1 MKPSFPLSRWL
12 MRVALALILAWVLV
26 LGGWAFIH
34 TSALLHPI
42 CATSLLQPAG
52 YEPFSLA
59 VEGNLTL
66 KGWYRP
72 SQNSAVILLLGGHGG
87 SRDSML
93 PEAEILARAGYGIL
107 ALEQRA
113 CAGALATLGYREGQD
128 VQKLAV
134 FAAGLPG
141 VRWVG
146 ALGFSAGGVAVI
158 RAAAREGLIRAVA
171 AEGNYANLL
180 DELSPAPGSP
190 NAWLEWQI
198 HPLVMGYYTLWTG
211 VLPSAVDPEG
221 DLPAI
226 IPRSVWLIHGE
237 LEIARSRGERQFE
250 RAGQPR
256 ALWVVP
262 GAGHGGYLQAQPEEY
277 ARRLVEFFDLA
288 RQP

>member
-1 MKPSFPLSRWL
+1 MKPPAPLSRWL
-12 MRVALALILAWVLV
+12 MRAALALALAWVLV
-26 LGGWAFIH
+26 LGGWAALH
-34 TSALLHPI
+34 TTALLHPV
-42 CATSLLQPAG
+42 CAPSLVAPTG
-52 YEPFSLA
+52 YEPFSLK
-59 VEGNLTL
+59 VEDNLTL

-72 SQNSAVILLLGGHGG
+72 SQNGALILLLGGHGG
-87 SRDSML
+87 SRDAML
-93 PEAEILARAGYGIL
+93 PEAEILTKAGYGIL

-134 FAAGLPG
+134 YAAGLPG
-141 VRWVG
+141 VEWVG

-158 RAAAREGLIRAVA
+158 RAAAREGRIRAVA
-171 AEGNYANLL
+171 AQGNYANLL

-190 NAWLEWQI
+190 NAQLEWQI
-198 HPLVMGYYTLWTG
+198 HPLVMGFYALWTG

-226 IPRSVWLIHGE
+226 SPRPVLLIHGE
-237 LEIARSRGERQFE
+237 LEIARTRGVRQFE
-250 RAGQPR
+250 RAGEPR

-277 ARRLVEFFDLA
+277 ARRLVKFFDQA
-288 RQP
+288 RQR